1 MPRKTKVAKKAAKKT
16 VVKKIVRRKP
26 VIAVTEPAMVV
37 RRRRVL
43 KAVPMPE
50 PKVDK
55 IVTETDIVTEPRV
68 EVRRPATLAQ
78 ALTERAEVVIKP
90 ETKVVS
96 RVVKTKR
103 GKKAA

>member
-1 MPRKTKVAKKAAKKT
+1 MPKKKSAKKTAKKT
-16 VVKKIVRRKP
+16 VAKKVVRRRP
-26 VIAVTEPAMVV
+26 AIALTVPATVV
-37 RRRRVL
+37 KRRRVL
-43 KAVPMPE
+43 KAIPAPE
-50 PKVDK
+50 PRVDTV
-55 IVTETDIVTEPRV
+55 VTETDIVTEPKI

-78 ALTERAEVVIKP
+78 ALTERAEVVVRP